1 MSLDHMTSDGMTAR
15 EKIQRRL
22 RPDWDY
28 RYVPASTRQIHQ
40 GLFDGL
46 TFEEMGV
53 SEPYPQDHVDMA
65 SFLAGLQLVERL
77 DAMLALHP
85 EFNVDLLDA
94 LVRCELIHR
103 FLTRVRG

>member
-1 MSLDHMTSDGMTAR
+1 MNRNKLFKLNGRSYDSNVFTNPYCGA
-15 EKIQRRL
+15 
-22 RPDWDY
+22 P
-28 RYVPASTRQIHQ
+28 Q
-40 GLFDGL
+40 GGQAMNLDGL
-46 TFEEMGV
+46 TSEAIGV

-65 SFLAGLQLVERL
+65 AFLAGLPLVERL

-94 LVRCELIHR
+94 LVRDELIHR